1 MITAEIILVR
11 QHTGSVLHLDVE
23 IHDVMSQIGIDNEV
37 TAIIMRYPGWDV
49 AAVHYM
55 QGKS

>member
-55 QGKS
+55 